1 MKVLRTRSE
10 LRAELEPARRA
21 GRSIGLVP
29 TMGALHE
36 GHLAL
41 LGAARERCELVVMS
55 LFVNPAQFRPGEDF
69 DAYPRDETRDA
80 ELAEAAGVEIVYAP
94 GVEAVYPS
102 GFSTFVEVTGELT
115 EVLDGDPRHRG
126 SEHFRGVATVV
137 AKLFN
142 AVQPD
147 LAFFGA
153 KDAQQALVIRR
164 MARDLEFAV
173 EIVIVTT
180 ARAADGLALSSRNAY
195 LTADERRRAT
205 ALHRALAAAE
215 RAVAEGATATAA
227 ALTAARDELEA
238 AGIEPEYLEARDAET
253 LAPVSH
259 FNGRPVLVAVAARIG
274 PARLIDNVVIA
285 GPGERPHGP
294 TKEES

>member
-69 DAYPRDETRDA
+69 DAYPRDEARDA

-153 KDAQQALVIRR
+153 KDAQQVALVRR
-164 MARDLEFAV
+164 LVADLDIPAEVVALPTV
-173 EIVIVTT
+173 REP
-180 ARAADGLALSSRNAY
+180 DGLALSSRNVHLDAG
-195 LTADERRRAT
+195 ERERAG
-205 ALHRALAAAE
+205 ALSRGLRQAAASGE
-215 RAVAEGATATAA
+215 RDAA
-227 ALTAARDELEA
+227 ALEA
-238 AGIEPEYLEARDAET
+238 IVRSALAQAHVEPEYVALVSPDDFT
-253 LAPVSH
+253 PLAAV
-259 FNGRPVLVAVAARIG
+259 NGRPALLAVAARVGAI
-274 PARLIDNVVIA
+274 RLIDNTTL
-285 GPGERPHGP
+285 P
-294 TKEES
+294 TPQEA